1 MHFHN
6 KRYETRYGAKKYA
19 EGKEENSI
27 YAVRGVCHDGKRK
40 EYQREKKKE
49 KSSRASTHQRE
60 FASQVSYESLAD
72 RKKLRSDKNISTEQS
87 YSLEYSLHAP
97 MREISA

>member
-27 YAVRGVCHDGKRK
+27 YAVRGICHDGKRK
-40 EYQREKKKE
+40 EYQREK
-49 KSSRASTHQRE
+49 
-60 FASQVSYESLAD
+60 
-72 RKKLRSDKNISTEQS
+72 RKKNLPEPQRINENLPLKS
-87 YSLEYSLHAP
+87 P
-97 MREISA
+97 MNHSRDRGPQKTTLGQKYLD